1 MRSTRRRNE
10 SGSISGHVLPFVRR
24 TTELDNNPGDL
35 SPVRSARPSE
45 RPAGETFE
53 RSTALAVPALR
64 LGEGQFLFVSELTMV
79 IGAAV
84 LMGSPLLVPAYAVTA
99 LVWRTKG
106 LYARRFSLSILD
118 DLASFIQGVVIGAV
132 PAVLL
137 GVGVLGTGA
146 TAPLSAVGVMALVA
160 LVARVVAYAV
170 ILGRRRRGQINYP
183 AVIVGAG
190 PVAVSLARRLEE
202 HPQHGLRPVGFLERG
217 EELESTPVPIL
228 GGTDDLVEVVRRR
241 KVTDVVIGYGALPTS
256 DLVEIIRCC
265 DRLDVEIYVLP
276 RLFEMHRL
284 AGACD
289 HVWGIP
295 LVRLHRRAHRA
306 GTWRLKRFLDM
317 VASFTA
323 LLMLAPLLVATAIAV
338 RLEVGKGI
346 LFEQVRI
353 GLDGRPFTIRKFRS
367 MRPLPPGVEN
377 PWSVTDDDRIGPV
390 GRFIRR
396 YSIDELPQ
404 LFNVLNGDMSLVGP
418 RPERP
423 EYVEQFQV
431 QVPRYGDRHR
441 VPVGL
446 TGLAAVQGLRGD
458 TSITDRAYFDN
469 VYIENWSFAL
479 DLKIL
484 ARTVTSVIKG
494 TGA

>member
-1 MRSTRRRNE
+1 MRAHHRRNE
-10 SGSISGHVLPFVRR
+10 RGSVSGHLLPVPRR
-24 TTELDNNPGDL
+24 TAVLDDEPGDV
-35 SPVRSARPSE
+35 SPGRLTQPKE
-45 RPAGETFE
+45 RLVGETYD
-53 RSTALAVPALR
+53 RADAKAVPALR
-64 LGEGQFLFVSELTMV
+64 LGEGQFLFVSELTVV
-79 IGAAV
+79 ISAAV
-84 LMGSPLLVPAYAVTA
+84 LMGSPLLLPAYAAAA
-99 LVWRTKG
+99 LVWRARG

-118 DLASFIQGVVIGAV
+118 DLAPFLQGALIGAV

-137 GVGVLGTGA
+137 GVGVLGSA
-146 TAPLSAVGVMALVA
+146 MTAPLSAVAAMAVLA
-160 LVARVVAYAV
+160 FVARVVAYAV
-170 ILGRRRRGQINYP
+170 ILRRRRRGLINYP

-190 PVAVSLARRLEE
+190 PVAVSLARRLED

-217 EELESTPVPIL
+217 EEPESTPTPVL
-228 GGTDDLVEVVRRR
+228 GATEDLAEVVRRR

-256 DLVEIIRCC
+256 ELVQIIRCC
-265 DRLDVEIYVLP
+265 DRFDVEIHVLP

-284 AGACD
+284 AGSCD

-306 GTWRLKRFLDM
+306 RTWRLKRFLDM
-317 VASFTA
+317 VVSGAA
-323 LLMLAPLLVATAIAV
+323 LLMLAPLLLATALAV
-338 RLEVGKGI
+338 RLEVGKGV
-346 LFEQVRI
+346 LFEQVRV

-377 PWSVTDDDRIGPV
+377 PWSVNDDDRIGRV

-404 LFNVLNGDMSLVGP
+404 LFNVFNGEMSLVGP

-431 QVPRYGDRHR
+431 DVPHYGDRHR

-484 ARTVTSVIKG
+484 ARTFTSVLKG